1 MFSNSRTPS
10 SHSLYDDQWHQDV
23 IGVFT
28 VSLVSYVEQDQAYRE
43 NVNPD
48 HEPRWSELVLAEC
61 AGGTGRSGAGLL

>member
-1 MFSNSRTPS
+1 MFSKSRAPS

-28 VSLVSYVEQDQAYRE
+28 VSLVSYVEQVEAYRE

-48 HEPRWSELVLAEC
+48 HEPPWSELVLAEC
-61 AGGTGRSGAGLL
+61 AGGTGRRGAELL